1 MRTSDFRF
9 DLPQAC
15 IAQHP
20 PPQRTDSR
28 MMIIDCAAAEILH
41 ASIQDFPN
49 HLHADDLLVMND
61 TRVMPARLFG
71 SWDDTGGALE
81 LLLVEALADGVWDC
95 MHKTRRR
102 IAPGQCF
109 TSSGGRIRG
118 RVHGFGESGRLHLRL
133 TGEPDVMSALDAEGV
148 VPLPPYIERSLS
160 NDELMQ
166 LDRERYQTVFAREPG
181 AVAAPTA
188 GLHFSEALLDTI
200 AKQGTRSATVTL
212 HVGPG
217 TFKPVSVENLE
228 THEMHAEW
236 YRISAT
242 AAAAVKDAHVR
253 AGRVVA
259 VGTTSVRT
267 LESSVKEHGA
277 VTACE
282 GQSRLFIYP
291 PYRFGAVDSMLTNFH
306 LPESTL
312 LMMVSAFAAHR
323 MQAADPG
330 RDADEGR
337 QLVLR
342 AYEEAIREHYRFY
355 SYGDCML
362 LK

>member
-1 MRTSDFRF
+1 
-9 DLPQAC
+9 
-15 IAQHP
+15 
-20 PPQRTDSR
+20 
-28 MMIIDCAAAEILH
+28 MMIIDCAAAEISH

-118 RVHGFGESGRLHLRL
+118 RVYGFGASGRLHLHL

-188 GLHFSEALLDTI
+188 GLHFSEALLDRI
-200 AKQGTRSATVTL
+200 AKQGTRSAMVTL

-277 VTACE
+277 VTACK

-330 RDADEGR
+330 RDVDEGR
-337 QLVLR
+337 QLILR
-342 AYEEAIREHYRFY
+342 AYAEAIREHYRFY

-362 LK
+362 LV

>member
-1 MRTSDFRF
+1 
-9 DLPQAC
+9 
-15 IAQHP
+15 
-20 PPQRTDSR
+20 
-28 MMIIDCAAAEILH
+28 MMIIDCAAAEISH

-118 RVHGFGESGRLHLRL
+118 RVYGFGASGRLHLHL

-200 AKQGTRSATVTL
+200 ATQGTRSATVTL

-277 VTACE
+277 VTACK

-330 RDADEGR
+330 RDVDEGR
-337 QLVLR
+337 QLILR
-342 AYEEAIREHYRFY
+342 AYAEAIREHYRFY

-362 LK
+362 LV